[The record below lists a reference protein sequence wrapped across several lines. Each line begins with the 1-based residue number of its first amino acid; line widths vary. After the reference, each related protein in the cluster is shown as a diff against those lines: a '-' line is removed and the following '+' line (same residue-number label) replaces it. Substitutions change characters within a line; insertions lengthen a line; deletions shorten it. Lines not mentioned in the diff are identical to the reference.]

1 MCTVSYRLSADEV
14 QRKLEMRES
23 LMKRSA
29 IFHVVLGAQNL
40 GSNHVGLS
48 TGHIRILRENVRKYV
63 YNFRISEF
71 LTPLTLIYKYSNGN
85 IFCKRVIFY

>member
-1 MCTVSYRLSADEV
+1 MCTVYYRLSADEV

-40 GSNHVGLS
+40 DSNHVGLS
-48 TGHIRILRENVRKYV
+48 TGYIRILRENVRKYV

-71 LTPLTLIYKYSNGN
+71 LTPPTLI
-85 IFCKRVIFY
+85 